1 MMSHGRVVQHHS
13 LMAHD
18 GSMMALWQH
27 DGHHWWH
34 SHSFLYIL
42 DCFGIVNRNKSSAIK
57 SIKVYLG
64 YRIAKFKTNR
74 TSCVGRVRISIK
86 YKQQCEDWEQRVFRP
101 CRNPLLG
108 CGKIH
113 SESERE
119 RCWDTRRYSLDLDS
133 LACTASYTLHSAV
146 SFWRYSLDLDSL
158 TQLHRTHC
166 LYSILW
172 SLFGTI
178 HTLLHNLR
186 FTLWCLLSFWYTLV
200 VNFEALVHCNAL

>member
-1 MMSHGRVVQHHS
+1 M
-13 LMAHD
+13 
-18 GSMMALWQH
+18 
-27 DGHHWWH
+27 
-34 SHSFLYIL
+34 
-42 DCFGIVNRNKSSAIK
+42 
-57 SIKVYLG
+57 G
-64 YRIAKFKTNR
+64 YRIANFKIES
-74 TSCVGRVRISIK
+74 TSCVGRVVRISIK

-119 RCWDTRRYSLDLDS
+119 RCWDTHLTWTR
-133 LACTASYTLHSAV
+133 TSYTLHSAV

-166 LYSILW
+166 CCYTLW

-186 FTLWCLLSFWYTLV
+186 FNLWCLMFSFTHRYPNNFPWLNVIINWPLGGLGCSTFKAFWHSLYLLYSFCPITLIIIW
-200 VNFEALVHCNAL
+200 